1 MEERKIEMS
10 KYEEMGKANVR
21 AFAERLKKE
30 LIKTKLVNGIEVIIE
45 KDISTLDLFYTINS
59 VLEEMECR

>member
-1 MEERKIEMS
+1 MVERIIEMN

-45 KDISTLDLFYTINS
+45 KDISTLDLFHTINS
-59 VLEEMECR
+59 LLEEMECR

>member
-1 MEERKIEMS
+1 MVERIIEMN

-45 KDISTLDLFYTINS
+45 NDISTLDLFHTINS
-59 VLEEMECR
+59 LLEEMECR

>member
-1 MEERKIEMS
+1 MS